1 MPELFKVLSA
11 RPRSRNVMTYVS
23 INEIVAGV
31 VSPLTLSSS
40 TLDSPC
46 YLSLSCSLLLPTVNL
61 LPFLSGVLGDSGV
74 SK

>member
-1 MPELFKVLSA
+1 
-11 RPRSRNVMTYVS
+11 MTYVS